1 MTLDLSLISSDLNKM
16 VEQDDRAAFSEGLT
30 RLQGV
35 VPTVEADELRHRLAR
50 AKTSWL
56 LARPDGAFDERSPAP
71 TIEDDYTVVA
81 SDGSFILPDRH
92 TPARFYL
99 INLGKVVLRYG
110 SSPGAE
116 LSTEPTMYYRE
127 DELYISNQVRRVP
140 VNGAVLGLKRAVEE
154 LRVAG
159 EVALE
164 QPRPALALQDGTL
177 ILWTLESQPDFVR
190 DWVLPRYLETLRSL
204 RDARIPV
211 AAFISFP
218 ASNDVVNSLRVAV
231 CDYPSQGRPV
241 DCDHCRGQIPNGRV
255 PACDW
260 VPDITDRALFEQV
273 ARLQAG
279 ERSALFGSNSKIL
292 LSYDDD
298 CRILFFYLHTGSEV
312 ARVEIPRWLAG
323 DRELLD
329 FTHAAIYEQ
338 CQLGRGYP
346 SALQEAHEQA
356 AIRPEERRA
365 VDRLIEEA
373 LARKD
378 RLPRRSGKDAS
389 KRGRFI

>member
-1 MTLDLSLISSDLNKM
+1 MTLDLARITTDLDAM
-16 VEQDDRAAFSEGLT
+16 VERDDEAGFAAGMTQLESTF
-30 RLQGV
+30 
-35 VPTVEADELRHRLAR
+35 PAVEAGELRRRLPR

-56 LARPDGAFDERSPAP
+56 LARPHGAFSERVPAP
-71 TIEDDYTVVA
+71 AIETDYTVVA

-110 SSPGAE
+110 SAPGAE
-116 LSTEPTMYYRE
+116 LSAEPTMYYRE

-154 LRVAG
+154 LRVAA

-164 QPRPALALQDGTL
+164 QPRPVLALQDGTL
-177 ILWTLESQPDFVR
+177 ILWSLESQPDFVR
-190 DWVLPRYLETLRSL
+190 DWVLPRYLETLRAL

-218 ASNDVVNSLRVAV
+218 ASSDVVNSLRVAV
-231 CDYPSQGRPV
+231 CDYPSQGRAV
-241 DCDHCRGQIPNGRV
+241 DCDHCRGLIPQGRV

-260 VPDITDRALFEQV
+260 VPEITDRALFEQI
-273 ARLQAG
+273 AALEPG
-279 ERSALFGSNSKIL
+279 ERSALFGSSSKIL

-298 CRILFFYLHTGSEV
+298 CRILFFYLHTGTEV
-312 ARVEIPRWLAG
+312 ARVEIPRWLAE

-329 FTHAAIYEQ
+329 FTQAAIYEQ

-373 LARKD
+373 LARKGD
-378 RLPRRSGKDAS
+378 VVRRSGKDAS

>member
-1 MTLDLSLISSDLNKM
+1 MTLDLARITTDLDAM
-16 VEQDDRAAFSEGLT
+16 VERDDEAGFAAGMTQLESTFP
-30 RLQGV
+30 V
-35 VPTVEADELRHRLAR
+35 VEAGELRRRLPR

-56 LARPDGAFDERSPAP
+56 LARPHGAFDERVPAP
-71 TIEDDYTVVA
+71 AIETDYTVVA

-110 SSPGAE
+110 SAPGAE
-116 LSTEPTMYYRE
+116 LSAEPTMYYRE

-154 LRVAG
+154 LRVAA

-164 QPRPALALQDGTL
+164 QPRPVLALQDGTL
-177 ILWTLESQPDFVR
+177 ILWSLESQPDFVR
-190 DWVLPRYLETLRSL
+190 DWVLPRYLETLRAL

-218 ASNDVVNSLRVAV
+218 ASSDVVNSLRVAV
-231 CDYPSQGRPV
+231 CDYPSQGRAV
-241 DCDHCRGQIPNGRV
+241 DCDHCRGLIPQGRV

-260 VPDITDRALFEQV
+260 VPEITDRALFEQI
-273 ARLQAG
+273 AALEPG
-279 ERSALFGSNSKIL
+279 ERSALFGSSSKIL

-298 CRILFFYLHTGSEV
+298 CRILFFYLHTGTEV
-312 ARVEIPRWLAG
+312 ARVEIPRWLAE

-329 FTHAAIYEQ
+329 FTQAAIYEQ

-373 LARKD
+373 LARKGD
-378 RLPRRSGKDAS
+378 VVRRSGKDAS